1 MRLLVVYCEVPL
13 GLGRCEAQTTGGCTH
28 YLVRTGGG
36 RLRSG
41 GCGCCVGAVWMVV
54 VVVAEVIAGAGVR
67 VLSVVRRPVFLLVHV
82 TTGK

>member
-13 GLGRCEAQTTGGCTH
+13 GLGRCEAQATRGCTQYLRWTGG
-28 YLVRTGGG
+28 R

-41 GCGCCVGAVWMVV
+41 DCGGWVGGRGRGRGHKSQYPV
-54 VVVAEVIAGAGVR
+54 G
-67 VLSVVRRPVFLLVHV
+67 VRRPGFLLVHV